1 MGGRDGEVGFV
12 LADEAFQGSCPHM
25 VVRPTALCQ
34 PEKLNGC
41 CHTAGLTTHPVSQR
55 DPAPLAPLDPASGS
69 RTGGALRGGAGER
82 WRALGRFAENVLLT
96 CAFSGLRVD
105 LSMRL
110 GGVAYPDARTRS
122 QSHRPDPRGGARVG
136 RRRPNRKLKALVMS
150 TGPTGRLGVDPPPCR

>member
-69 RTGGALRGGAGER
+69 RTGGALRGGGWGAMESAGSICRECPTH
-82 WRALGRFAENVLLT
+82 V
-96 CAFSGLRVD
+96 
-105 LSMRL
+105 RL
-110 GGVAYPDARTRS
+110 FGIKS
-122 QSHRPDPRGGARVG
+122 
-136 RRRPNRKLKALVMS
+136 
-150 TGPTGRLGVDPPPCR
+150 